1 MESALVVMQ
10 PSQVQEAA
18 GTQVQGKMVRP
29 YTQVTDGSVIIRTF
43 SDASD
48 AEELSWHR
56 DEHDREVTVL
66 SCDGWK
72 FQYDNGLPIDMNAG
86 DTVQIPRDSWHR
98 IIKGTGDLVVKI
110 RERSDI

>member
-1 MESALVVMQ
+1 
-10 PSQVQEAA
+10 
-18 GTQVQGKMVRP
+18 VRP

-56 DEHDREVTVL
+56 DEYDREVTVL

-98 IIKGTGDLVVKI
+98 IIKGTGDLVVTI
-110 RERSDI
+110 REYTGCIR